1 MTRAT
6 FITSDGE
13 RIELDCGSEPTMMRV
28 AVANGVP
35 GIDADCGGSMV
46 CGTCHVHVPE
56 AWLAKLPPKS
66 SMEAEI
72 LDYVPE
78 PHPNARLSCQIP
90 VDEKFD
96 GIELTVP
103 RAQR

>member
-1 MTRAT
+1 MTRAI
-6 FITSDGE
+6 FITADGE
-13 RIELDCGSEPTMMRV
+13 RHEVDCGSEPTMMR
-28 AVANGVP
+28 AALSNNVP

-66 SMEAEI
+66 PMEEEI
-72 LDYVPE
+72 LDCVPQ

-90 VDEKFD
+90 VSAELD
-96 GIELTVP
+96 GIELTIP
-103 RAQR
+103 AQQR